1 LDIFSLSKIV
11 GTVLQDTDGQ
21 FIGLSVG
28 EDLAFGLE
36 NENVAQ
42 ESMKKIVADTAKL
55 VNVESHIDHSIHE
68 LSGGLKQRVSLG
80 GVLVEQDLDI
90 LLFDE
95 PLANLDPAT
104 GRYAMELIAQIHQ
117 AQHKTVIV
125 IEHRLEDALQ
135 LQFDRVI
142 VIA

>member
-1 LDIFSLSKIV
+1 MPFSYKGEMTGTLKIKDQETKEVRHFSLSKIV

-28 EDLAFGLE
+28 EDIAFSLE
-36 NENVAQ
+36 NENIAQ
-42 ESMKKIVADTAKL
+42 DSMKEIVDQTAKL
-55 VNVESHIDHSIHE
+55 VNVDSHIQHSIHE

-95 PLANLDPAT
+95 PLANLDPLLV
-104 GRYAMELIAQIHQ
+104 AMP
-117 AQHKTVIV
+117 
-125 IEHRLEDALQ
+125 
-135 LQFDRVI
+135 
-142 VIA
+142 